1 VIAGVEDVEMV
12 SARIGFSIRQLE
24 DAANLYSK
32 LMRSNEEPPSVEGI
46 ELTLAERG
54 HEIRRDPEDE

>member
-1 VIAGVEDVEMV
+1 
-12 SARIGFSIRQLE
+12 
-24 DAANLYSK
+24 
-32 LMRSNEEPPSVEGI
+32 MRSNEEPPSVEGI